1 MGVLY
6 ISFST
11 LYTIFTASIFLLVI
25 SIAVCHIYS
34 RFKRPRP
41 LKLNQDSI
49 VVIIGACMGIGKVM
63 AVEIA
68 RLYHSTILIV
78 DRRKD
83 LFEAVS
89 HEIKK

>member
-11 LYTIFTASIFLLVI
+11 LYTIFSALVFVAVVAIII
-25 SIAVCHIYS
+25 SHLYS
-34 RFKRPRP
+34 RWKRPKP
-41 LKLNQDSI
+41 LKLTSDSI
-49 VVIIGACMGIGKVM
+49 VVIFGGCMGIGKVM

-68 RLYHSTILIV
+68 RLYHSTIILV
-78 DRRKD
+78 DRRKE

-89 HEIKK
+89 Q